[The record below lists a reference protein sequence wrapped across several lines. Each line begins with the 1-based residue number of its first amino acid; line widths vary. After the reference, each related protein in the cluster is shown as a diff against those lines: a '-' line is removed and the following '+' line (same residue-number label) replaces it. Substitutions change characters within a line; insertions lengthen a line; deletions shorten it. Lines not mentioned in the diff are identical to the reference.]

1 MMNALNDLLFSDDFK
16 GSDYDRA
23 KVEEIFKN
31 LSTEASEALIINLKK
46 DPDHKCFNR
55 YFGLKEIIYYAKYT
69 AKEFAK
75 IKARQAK
82 IKDFTGSSLE
92 QEELLEKFFL
102 SKFSK
107 KLPQWVF

>member
-1 MMNALNDLLFSDDFK
+1 MDAINDLLFSDDFK
-16 GSDYDRA
+16 GTDYDRA

-31 LSTEASEALIINLKK
+31 LSAEASEALIINLKK
-46 DPDHKCFNR
+46 DPDNKCFNR

-75 IKARQAK
+75 NQARHARIKG
-82 IKDFTGSSLE
+82 FVGSALE
-92 QEELLEKFFL
+92 QEELLERFFL
-102 SKFSK
+102 SKFQK